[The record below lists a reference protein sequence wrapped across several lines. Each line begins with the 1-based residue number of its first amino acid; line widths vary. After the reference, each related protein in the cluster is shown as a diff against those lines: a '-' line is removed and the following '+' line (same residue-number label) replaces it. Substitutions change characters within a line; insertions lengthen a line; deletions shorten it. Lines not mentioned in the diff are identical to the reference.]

1 MTFEKQRLE
10 KTKTFL
16 TFIAHIFFGFD
27 MFFLIKGI
35 KLSVRETEDI
45 SISQTGLR
53 NIIYASIGNIKF
65 INKMKYFLTSLGQL
79 ASLLTGAEKT
89 RVEALTKQFSV
100 PYFLKT

>member
-35 KLSVRETEDI
+35 KLSVRETKDI
-45 SISQTGLR
+45 SISRTGLR

-65 INKMKYFLTSLGQL
+65 INKMKYFLTSLG
-79 ASLLTGAEKT
+79 
-89 RVEALTKQFSV
+89 
-100 PYFLKT
+100 